1 MVRGGFGVF
10 GDFLGESAAIG
21 KIVGDLQASVTEPKH
36 VRVGRRPPDPLTL
49 TSVFLCGSVLV
60 AYTVYRIISVALG
73 ALVVSFTTESPARI
87 NLLITS
93 QQTGILWLGFG
104 YPPTSVWRLPESTST

>member
-21 KIVGDLQASVTEPKH
+21 KIVGDLQLPSRSQNMSGLGED
-36 VRVGRRPPDPLTL
+36 PPDPVTL